1 MRDEAITVAKRAS
14 TTFLTCL
21 GAAALALAVAVAPA
35 DAKKVKPDT
44 KPAEETIA
52 DPANGEPMILV
63 VSLGHQKVDV
73 YRGTTLVTSSQ
84 VSTGMPGH
92 ATKAGVFSILE
103 KQRFHHSNMYSGAP
117 MPWMNRITWSG
128 TALHAGVVPGYP
140 ASHGCIRLPFSFA
153 PKLFQITTVGD
164 NVIVTRERIAPK
176 LIEHPNLFQPLP
188 PPAPPAMVKQE
199 QPPERQTNNETDPAL
214 QLTPALPVIFAKADA
229 SGVILD
235 RMPAVE
241 ALAEES
247 HQHAAMMDPVVTG
260 SLGHSAAE
268 SDQPK
273 NGDHA
278 SGSSPAV
285 DTSAGAVED
294 THSHAIDPGV
304 GSTASAG
311 EHATSE
317 DAAASTKD
325 QEHAVSDDD
334 APSGGAAPTS
344 AASLDP
350 TPVEMPAVAAP
361 PAAPA
366 IATPEVAVGTPPVAP
381 AMATPPA
388 EAEIVT
394 PPAAV
399 AVGTPPV
406 APAMATPPAEA
417 EVVTPPA
424 AVAVAS
430 PPAAPAMAAPPA
442 EAEVVTP
449 PVAVAVATPPAAPAT
464 VTAPAPVAAPVPVAS
479 PATPPAA
486 ATVEASAEPAPN
498 AIPSVAETKI
508 DGGTKA
514 AATFAAEPRSTAP
527 LRILVTRRTQRDRIV
542 GVQHIL
548 ADLGYLPAQ
557 DFDGTLGKASVVAIK
572 AFQKANGMPETGAF
586 TDAFVKKV
594 YEVSGKGEPPV
605 GQLWVRQDF
614 GRVFEAPVTFRDPE
628 RPLGTHIFTAMK
640 FAPGDTTTK
649 WVALS
654 LHGDDPMA
662 VLDRLK
668 IPNDVRQKISERL
681 TPGSSLIIG
690 DTAINTAGLPKG
702 ADFLVW
708 ANDAPAKI
716 TAASADSRAVDQ
728 PAKKKKYRSAKR
740 SNNYNYSY
748 SYPRSYQQRSYHG
761 YPNWPW

>member
-1 MRDEAITVAKRAS
+1 LRTQRVRNEAITVAKRAS
-14 TTFLTCL
+14 STFLTFL
-21 GAAALALAVAVAPA
+21 GVTALAVAVAVAPA
-35 DAKKVKPDT
+35 DAKKVKPDN

-164 NVIVTRERIAPK
+164 NVIVTRERLAPK

-229 SGVILD
+229 SGVTLD

-241 ALAEES
+241 AAKES

-260 SLGHSAAE
+260 SLGHSAGE

-294 THSHAIDPGV
+294 THSHAIDPSV
-304 GSTASAG
+304 GSAANAG

-334 APSGGAAPTS
+334 APSDGAAPTS

-366 IATPEVAVGTPPVAP
+366 IATPEVAV
-381 AMATPPA
+381 
-388 EAEIVT
+388 
-394 PPAAV
+394 AA
-399 AVGTPPV
+399 PPV

-430 PPAAPAMAAPPA
+430 PPAAPAMVAPPA
-442 EAEVVTP
+442 KAEVVTP
-449 PVAVAVATPPAAPAT
+449 PVAVAVATPPASPAT

-486 ATVEASAEPAPN
+486 ATVEASAEPASN

-586 TDAFVKKV
+586 TDAFVNKV
-594 YEVSGKGEPPV
+594 YEVSGKGKPPV

-654 LHGDDPMA
+654 LQGDDPMA
-662 VLDRLK
+662 VLDRLE

-708 ANDAPAKI
+708 VNGTPAKI
-716 TAASADSRAVDQ
+716 TAASADSSAVDQ

-740 SNNYNYSY
+740 LNNYNYSY

>member
-14 TTFLTCL
+14 STFLTFL
-21 GAAALALAVAVAPA
+21 GVTALAVAVAVAPA
-35 DAKKVKPDT
+35 DAKKVKPDN
-44 KPAEETIA
+44 KPAEQTIA

-73 YRGTTLVTSSQ
+73 YRGTRLVTSSQ

-176 LIEHPNLFQPLP
+176 LIKHPNLFQPLP
-188 PPAPPAMVKQE
+188 PPTPPAMVKQE

-229 SGVILD
+229 SGVTLD

-311 EHATSE
+311 ERANVSAAANAPGEHATSE

-334 APSGGAAPTS
+334 APSDGAAPTS

-366 IATPEVAVGTPPVAP
+366 IATPEVAVAAPPVAP

-394 PPAAV
+394 PP
-399 AVGTPPV
+399 P
-406 APAMATPPAEA
+406 
-417 EVVTPPA
+417 

-442 EAEVVTP
+442 KAEVVTP
-449 PVAVAVATPPAAPAT
+449 PLAVAVATPPAAPAT

-479 PATPPAA
+479 PATPSAA
-486 ATVEASAEPAPN
+486 ATLEASAEPAPN

-614 GRVFEAPVTFRDPE
+614 GRVFEAPVTFRYPE

-654 LHGDDPMA
+654 LQGDDPMA
-662 VLDRLK
+662 VLDRLE

-708 ANDAPAKI
+708 ANDTPAKI
-716 TAASADSRAVDQ
+716 TAASADSGAVDQ
-728 PAKKKKYRSAKR
+728 PAKKKKYRSVKR

-748 SYPRSYQQRSYHG
+748 SYPRSYRQRSYHG

>member
-1 MRDEAITVAKRAS
+1 MRNEAITVAKRAS
-14 TTFLTCL
+14 STFLTFL
-21 GAAALALAVAVAPA
+21 GVTALAVAVAVAPA
-35 DAKKVKPDT
+35 DAKKVKPDN

-164 NVIVTRERIAPK
+164 NVIVTRERLAPK

-229 SGVILD
+229 SGVTLD

-241 ALAEES
+241 AAKES

-304 GSTASAG
+304 GSAANAG

-334 APSGGAAPTS
+334 APSDGAAPTS

-366 IATPEVAVGTPPVAP
+366 IATPEVAV
-381 AMATPPA
+381 
-388 EAEIVT
+388 
-394 PPAAV
+394 AA
-399 AVGTPPV
+399 PPV

-430 PPAAPAMAAPPA
+430 PPAAPAMVAPPA
-442 EAEVVTP
+442 KAEVVTP
-449 PVAVAVATPPAAPAT
+449 PVAVAVATPPASPAT

-586 TDAFVKKV
+586 TDAFVNKV
-594 YEVSGKGEPPV
+594 YEVSGKGKPPV

-654 LHGDDPMA
+654 LQGDDPMA
-662 VLDRLK
+662 VLDRLE

-708 ANDAPAKI
+708 VNGTPAKI
-716 TAASADSRAVDQ
+716 TAASADSSAVDQ

-740 SNNYNYSY
+740 LNNYNYSY